1 MLPEGDFEVNAQ
13 HANVR
18 GQSRS
23 IRRRSILFLT
33 YFSPPRFL
41 KGGSM
46 RNHLAPVLF
55 ATLSLA
61 PLAPAQQAQSHKAEP
76 PKSVRLYVIDC
87 GTLDIPDVSPY
98 GFKKEELASP
108 MMSAPCFLVAHPKG
122 TLMWDTGPVPD
133 SNFKAGGGPGTM
145 RYATSTKPLAVR
157 LAEIGYAPADIK
169 YLALSHFH
177 WDHVGNANLFA
188 SATWLVP
195 KSERDIMFMDPP
207 SPRTEP
213 QNFSALKNAKT
224 VFITKDEYD
233 VFGDKTVIIK
243 AAPGHSPGHQVLY
256 LKLAKTG
263 PKNASCTK
271 SRPPNSMRTRRSRPG
286 LRWRRISRK
295 AVRSSGFSTTT
306 FRIRSSR
313 NRRSSTN
320 SSAAP
325 APDRRDLCRTD
336 TETSA
341 ATEDLTHM

>member
-1 MLPEGDFEVNAQ
+1 V
-13 HANVR
+13 
-18 GQSRS
+18 
-23 IRRRSILFLT
+23 
-33 YFSPPRFL
+33 
-41 KGGSM
+41 
-46 RNHLAPVLF
+46 RNHLARILL

-61 PLAPAQQAQSHKAEP
+61 PLAPAQQHKAPPP

-108 MMSAPCFLVAHPKG
+108 MMSAPCFLVTHPRG

-133 SNFKAGGGPGTM
+133 SNFKPGGGPGTM
-145 RYATSTKPLAVR
+145 RYATSTKPLTAR
-157 LAEIGYAPADIK
+157 LAEIGYAPSDIT

-177 WDHVGNANLFA
+177 WDHVGNGNLFA
-188 SATWLVP
+188 SSTWLAP
-195 KSERDIMFMDPP
+195 KAERDIMFMEPP

-263 PKNASCTK
+263 PVVVSGDLYHYPEERKLHKIPTTEFNADQTVASRVAVEAYIKK
-271 SRPPNSMRTRRSRPG
+271 SGSQLWIQHDKIQNAKLKKS
-286 LRWRRISRK
+286 
-295 AVRSSGFSTTT
+295 
-306 FRIRSSR
+306 
-313 NRRSSTN
+313 
-320 SSAAP
+320 
-325 APDRRDLCRTD
+325 PDFY
-336 TETSA
+336 E
-341 ATEDLTHM
+341 